1 MLKSTIPWLM
11 AFALP
16 LLAYF
21 GYVGWDSLRE
31 YDGHCMGLLDS
42 VGQAC
47 TRAEFLLDYF
57 FGSFSA
63 THLALVSI
71 CWALILVV
79 ASLVVHRYRTSE
91 GRTSI

>member
-1 MLKSTIPWLM
+1 M

-21 GYVGWDSLRE
+21 GYVGWDSLSE

-47 TRAEFLLDYF
+47 TRTEFLLDYL
-57 FGSFSA
+57 FGPFSA
-63 THLALVSI
+63 THLALVPI
-71 CWALILVV
+71 CWALILAV
-79 ASLVVHRYRTSE
+79 ASLIVHRSRTSDK
-91 GRTSI
+91 RTAI